1 MRRHRS
7 CKIVATLGPASSTDK
22 MIEKLFLAGVDVF
35 RLNFSHGSHDDHK
48 ARYDAIRAIEK
59 KYTRPISIL
68 ADLQGPKHRVGKFNG
83 DKVHLKT
90 GQTFTLDMDKAL
102 GDGTRVCLPHKEV
115 FDSVKKGTFILLDD
129 GKIKLEVE
137 KVSKDKLTTTVV
149 VGGTLSNHKGFNIPN
164 AVLKLDV
171 LTEKDL
177 KDLDFA
183 LKLGADWIA
192 LSFVQTAD
200 DIRAAQKIIK
210 GRAAIVAKIEKPSAV
225 KHMAEIIKLTDAI
238 MVARGDLGVEMNPE
252 DVPSIQKHLVREAR
266 KAGKP
271 VIVATQMLESMIT
284 APTPTRAEASDV
296 ATAVYDGADAVMLS
310 AETASGEYPLESVS
324 IMDRVIKSVE
334 KDDLY
339 RTLMAASGSEPD
351 KTVSDAITRAA
362 GIASALI
369 NAAAIVTFTSSGNT
383 SIRAAR
389 ERPNV
394 PILSLTEKITT
405 ARQLSL
411 VWGVHSVYGPA
422 FHSFDHVVEEATAA
436 ALGQQIAKKGDTI
449 IITAGVPFGTPGT
462 TNIMRVVE
470 V

>member
-7 CKIVATLGPASSTDK
+7 CKIVATLGPSTSTPQ
-22 MIEKLFLAGVDVF
+22 MIEKLFKAGVDTF
-35 RLNFSHGSHDDHK
+35 RLNFSHGSHEDHK
-48 ARYDAIRAIEK
+48 ARYNAIRAVEK
-59 KYTRPISIL
+59 KYDRPIAVL
-68 ADLQGPKHRVGKFNG
+68 ADLQGPKHRVGKFAG
-83 DKVHLKT
+83 DKVNLKT
-90 GQTFTLDMDKAL
+90 GQTFILDMDKNL
-102 GDGTRVCLPHKEV
+102 GDETRVCLPHKEV
-115 FDSVKKGTFILLDD
+115 FESVKKGTFILLDD
-129 GKIKLEVE
+129 GKIKVEVQKVE
-137 KVSKDKLTTTVV
+137 KQKLTTKVI
-149 VGGTLSNHKGFNIPN
+149 VGGPLSNNKGFNIPN
-164 AVLKLDV
+164 AILDLDV

-200 DIRAAQKIIK
+200 DIRKAKKIIK
-210 GRAAIVAKIEKPSAV
+210 DRAGIVAKIEKPSAV
-225 KHMAEIIKLTDAI
+225 KHMKDIVALTDAL

-310 AETASGEYPLESVS
+310 AETASGQYPLESVS

-339 RTLMAASGSEPD
+339 ATMVEAGTSEPD

-362 GIASALI
+362 K
-369 NAAAIVTFTSSGNT
+369 NAASLIDAAVIVTFTASGKT
-383 SIRAAR
+383 SLRTAR
-389 ERPNV
+389 ERPPV
-394 PILSLTEKITT
+394 PILSLTEKLTT
-405 ARQLSL
+405 ARQLAL
-411 VWGVHSVYGPA
+411 VWGVHSVYSA
-422 FHSFDHVVEEATAA
+422 MFKSFDDVVKKAVDAATK
-436 ALGQQIAKKGDTI
+436 QQLAKKGDSI
-449 IITAGVPFGTPGT
+449 IITAGLPFGTPGS
-462 TNIMRVVE
+462 TNILRVVE
-470 V
+470 L